1 VSGGGIKLFFSFLRF
16 KHQRKLMSQSQTK
29 NDVVTSIFEM
39 RNAGINAIEHL
50 PEKHFPKARCG
61 FDRLRL
67 SISLLSSHPASE
79 RVKKGTLFLQRLPK
93 PFDRFLLNEPVF
105 LVFESNVKLT
115 TTKAKTILKTLLEAE
130 SVSNQNNSTN
140 CALTA
145 AKNSGAVT
153 TKADDDDA
161 DDDDAD
167 DAAADAAADAVDAD
181 DADTKEEDDDDNDDN
196 TFAACDDAVDDAS
209 DADGCDEENEDDDV
223 YCATDNYSL
232 PADC

>member
-1 VSGGGIKLFFSFLRF
+1 
-16 KHQRKLMSQSQTK
+16 MSQSQTK